1 MDFFSN
7 GFQQLFHDLEQNI
20 SSPNGNYFEDVNN
33 NRMSSDSDPYY
44 TCDYY
49 SYLDPQSLEF
59 QQDDAKDSILG
70 IDRALEQCLDYLLP
84 LEEHD
89 AGIQS
94 DQCQWDWEI
103 SFLDSL
109 VEMPEPEQKLPEKT
123 PLCDDSCDLFLKDAS
138 ENLNL
143 YLKLLPSDASDQ
155 TEKTF
160 PCTFGECTK
169 IYAKPAHLKA
179 HMRRHMGEKPYV
191 CTWPHCTWKFSRSD
205 ELARHRRSHSGV
217 KPYKCNYC
225 TKCFARSDHLA
236 KHRKVHERRLL
247 ALGGKDRLGQ
257 VLPASVFQVRP
268 GRKPKNQNLR

>member
-1 MDFFSN
+1 MDFLSN
-7 GFQQLFHDLEQNI
+7 GFQQLFHDLELN
-20 SSPNGNYFEDVNN
+20 SSSSNENYFQDVNN
-33 NRMSSDSDPYY
+33 NITSNSDFHY

-49 SYLDPQSLEF
+49 SYLDQEF
-59 QQDDAKDSILG
+59 EFHQDEPKDSMIG
-70 IDRALEQCLDYLLP
+70 IDRALEQCLDYLIP
-84 LEEHD
+84 LEENEN
-89 AGIQS
+89 QS
-94 DQCQWDWEI
+94 EQSQWEWEI
-103 SFLDSL
+103 NFLDSL

-143 YLKLLPSDASDQ
+143 YRKLLPSDTSDL
-155 TEKTF
+155 TDKSY

-191 CTWPHCTWKFSRSD
+191 CTWPDCTWKFSRSD

-247 ALGGKDRLGQ
+247 ALGAGKERLGQ
-257 VLPASVFQVRP
+257 LLPASVFQVRP